1 MPLVSHIVY
10 GIAAAVVVLAALK
23 TAWLSGGRSVVGPAL
38 VVVLVGSWALC
49 VWLTP
54 LGPQLWRAS
63 SLGLLAAGAF
73 LVVSLDGARGISL
86 FTRHPN
92 MPALRRAAWLVL
104 LMFALP
110 VIAHLS
116 GLGGASDPR

>member
-10 GIAAAVVVLAALK
+10 AIAAAVVVLAALK
-23 TAWLSGGRSVVGPAL
+23 IAWVSGGRSVAGPVLIVAL
-38 VVVLVGSWALC
+38 VASWALF

-63 SLGLLAAGAF
+63 SLGLLAASAF
-73 LVVSLDGARGISL
+73 IVLSLDSARGISL
-86 FTRHPN
+86 LTRHPN
-92 MPALRRAAWLVL
+92 MPALRRAVWLVL

-116 GLGGASDPR
+116 ELGGAPDQR